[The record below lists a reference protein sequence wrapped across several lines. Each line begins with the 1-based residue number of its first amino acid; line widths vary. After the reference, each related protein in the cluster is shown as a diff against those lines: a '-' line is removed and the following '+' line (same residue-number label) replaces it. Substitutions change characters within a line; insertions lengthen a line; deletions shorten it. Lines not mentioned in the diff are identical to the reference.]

1 MDSQRALNC
10 YVGGQNLPGKSLWYI
25 ELGRSN
31 PTKPEE
37 ATRLV
42 NKREK
47 EATTALQYKNSI
59 LIV

>member
-10 YVGGQNLPGKSLWYI
+10 YVGGQNLPGKFLWYI

-31 PTKPEE
+31 PTEPEE

-47 EATTALQYKNSI
+47 EATIALQ
-59 LIV
+59 